1 VNFNKISDGFGE
13 RFKTVLKKHKVTQ
26 AKFAEDTNTHKGLVS
41 RYING
46 ERPSGDFILKA
57 VAYFPKEIQYLF
69 FEDNLDFV
77 NEDASSYNS
86 DPQKII
92 LDIEEKLRDL
102 KRVLSQK

>member
-1 VNFNKISDGFGE
+1 MNFNKISDGFGE

-69 FEDNLDFV
+69 LNEGVDLV
-77 NEDASSYNS
+77 NEDAGSYTQ
-86 DPQKII
+86 DPEKII
-92 LDIEEKLRDL
+92 HDIEVKLREL
-102 KRVLSQK
+102 KHVLAQK

>member
-1 VNFNKISDGFGE
+1 MNFNKISDGFGE
-13 RFKTVLKKHKVTQ
+13 RFKTVLKRHKVTQ

-69 FEDNLDFV
+69 FDDGLDLV
-77 NEDASSYNS
+77 NEDAGSYS
-86 DPQKII
+86 KDPEQII
-92 LDIEEKLRDL
+92 NDIENKLRYL
-102 KRVLSQK
+102 KRVLAQK